1 MRGRAAPPHPGI
13 YRVPPPLGYL
23 GRVSASPDPRF
34 RPKDVIFHTTKI
46 WRLKTHTRVQT
57 WPQKDEIGLPTLYL
71 AKAWSQ
77 HIVFKNFALT
87 ECPWLSF
94 HFSRGQN
101 RNSSSSSFLG
111 ISLIRNHTET
121 LAIHLFSEKN
131 IFLRSRGSLEN
142 HNLDYNGH
150 NAPVFRAKRQKT
162 AYSLGRLTRT

>member
-13 YRVPPPLGYL
+13 YRVPPPLLGYL
-23 GRVSASPDPRF
+23 GRVSANPDPRF

-46 WRLKTHTRVQT
+46 WRLKTHTRFQT

-77 HIVFKNFALT
+77 HSVFKNFALT

-94 HFSRGQN
+94 HSSRGQN
-101 RNSSSSSFLG
+101 RNSSFSSFLG

-121 LAIHLFSEKN
+121 LAIHLFSKKN
-131 IFLRSRGSLEN
+131 IFIRSRGSLEN
-142 HNLDYNGH
+142 YSLDYE
-150 NAPVFRAKRQKT
+150 
-162 AYSLGRLTRT
+162 SEE